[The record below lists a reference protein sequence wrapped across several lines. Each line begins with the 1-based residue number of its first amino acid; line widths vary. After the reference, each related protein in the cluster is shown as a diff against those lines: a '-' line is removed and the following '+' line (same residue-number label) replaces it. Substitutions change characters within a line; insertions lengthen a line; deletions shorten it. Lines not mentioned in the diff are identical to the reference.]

1 MGASEIR
8 IGSLLTKDEFRELT
22 ASNDRIAYSHLALRI
37 GIHACLLFAMVRA
50 WEGGYPALA
59 FAAFYLNA
67 VLWQFAGYA
76 GIGHELFHKKVF
88 SRKWLNT
95 LFFKLFSYV
104 TWNNPSYFEKS
115 HQFHHASTFHEDDS
129 EIYRDFPLDLLG
141 AARLVLLDYQSLCRR
156 ILYALCNAFGYEAY
170 FGKGIRLKLM
180 PAERRA
186 AQSDA
191 IFMLALNAICLAL
204 FFLATRSPA
213 LTFMFFITPFVGSL
227 PNRVLALAQHV
238 GLEDHKDESALLF
251 SRTVN
256 LPTPI
261 AFFYANM
268 NYHAEHHLL
277 PSVPYYNLPKL
288 HDILNAKLKVE
299 REEKEFGYLFTRD
312 FWSSVGISARLE
324 GNAVPE

>member
-1 MGASEIR
+1 MSVTEIK

-22 ASNDRIAYSHLALRI
+22 ASDDRIAYTHLVLRL
-37 GIHACLLFAMVRA
+37 GIHAGLLFAMVRA

-115 HQFHHASTFHEDDS
+115 HQFHHTSTFHEDDS

-141 AARLVLLDYQSLCRR
+141 AARLILLDYQSLCRR
-156 ILYALCNAFGYEAY
+156 IVYALCNALGYEAY
-170 FGKGIRLKLM
+170 FGRGIRLKAM
-180 PAERRA
+180 PAERGG
-186 AQSDA
+186 AQTDA
-191 IFMLALNAICLAL
+191 VYMVLLNVVWLGL
-204 FFLATRSPA
+204 FLLMTRSPA
-213 LTFMFFITPFVGSL
+213 LTLMLFITPFVGQL

-256 LPTPI
+256 LPAPV

-288 HDILNAKLKVE
+288 HDILNAKLKTE
-299 REEKEFGYLFTRD
+299 REEKEFSYLFTRD
-312 FWSSVGISARLE
+312 FWSSVGTSARLE
-324 GNAVPE
+324 VDAVTE

>member
-1 MGASEIR
+1 MGASEIK

-22 ASNDRIAYSHLALRI
+22 APNDRISFSTSRSGSASMP
-37 GIHACLLFAMVRA
+37 ACFAMVRA
-50 WEGGYPALA
+50 WEGAYPALA
-59 FAAFYLNA
+59 FAAFYINA
-67 VLWQFAGYA
+67 VLWQLAGYA

-180 PAERRA
+180 PPERRA

-191 IFMLALNAICLAL
+191 ISMLALNTICLML
-204 FFLATRSPA
+204 FFLVTRSPA
-213 LTFMFFITPFVGSL
+213 LGLMFFVTPFVGSL

-238 GLEDHKDESALLF
+238 AFDDHKDESALLF
-251 SRTVN
+251 QERSICRHRVRILLCQHE
-256 LPTPI
+256 LPRRAPPAAVCSLLQFAEAARYPECQAQNGARGKGI
-261 AFFYANM
+261 RLSLHPGLLELGRSIGKIGRQC
-268 NYHAEHHLL
+268 HA
-277 PSVPYYNLPKL
+277 
-288 HDILNAKLKVE
+288 
-299 REEKEFGYLFTRD
+299 
-312 FWSSVGISARLE
+312 
-324 GNAVPE
+324 